1 MPNQISVAILE
12 HDHEEIKE
20 VRPIWERV
28 EVLVEE
34 EEEHYADPE
43 FFLTLPN
50 EDANQKKDRR
60 TAFLMGFYNPSQD
73 LVSVMGQ
80 YILRRGVTR
89 LTDNQ
94 DIKALFEKADLSGQS
109 LNDFVKNMA
118 SPLLKAY
125 GTVFAVVDK
134 PRGNFANKAAERE
147 SGMPYL
153 SVLHPEQ
160 VKDFEWD
167 ATGKLLWFRYTQSGS
182 TKRENPFP
190 KIEDEKTE
198 YITWTQTDYFRH
210 DEKGTELETFAH
222 GFGMVPVA
230 IQASFIIDPGK
241 TIGKATFFS
250 SSRYLIMGNNL
261 RSIADIEV
269 MKYGSLLLAN
279 VNDVDQSVR
288 TQPLNPDT
296 GLPMMSVKRDEAK
309 SIIPVQDM
317 TQRPEYL
324 TKDIQVVDKARERS
338 DLYFQWA
345 FETEATGKDAKTAT
359 TPTDGQGAPQ
369 SGIAKAY
376 DFADMDA
383 ALYDHAMDLQAFEV
397 QVVNIWKS
405 ILKIT
410 DPVSVSYPTSFD
422 VRSFSDKIQ
431 QIKDMKATAFPSKT
445 AMATAF
451 KKVVSDITQ
460 DKKTQ
465 TEIEAEIDAEAVSPQ
480 AMAMEAAK
488 PKPPQN
494 V

>member
-1 MPNQISVAILE
+1 MSIDVSILN
-12 HDHEEIKE
+12 HDHEEIKDA
-20 VRPIWERV
+20 RPIWERV

-34 EEEHYADPE
+34 DEGGYSDPE

-50 EDANQKKDRR
+50 EDASQKKDRK

-80 YILRRGVTR
+80 YILRRGVSR
-89 LTDNQ
+89 ITDNQ
-94 DIKALFEKADLSGQS
+94 DIKALFDKSDLSGQS
-109 LNDFVKNMA
+109 LNEFVKNMA

-134 PRGNFANKAAERE
+134 PRGEFVSKADERA

-167 ATGKLLWFRYTQSGS
+167 ATGKLLWFRYTQSGAQ
-182 TKRENPFP
+182 KRNDPFP

-198 YITWTQTDYFRH
+198 FITWTQTTYFRH
-210 DEKGTELETFAH
+210 DEKGNELESFDH
-222 GFGMVPVA
+222 GFGLVPVA

-269 MKYGSLLLAN
+269 MKYGSILLAN
-279 VNDVDQSVR
+279 VNDVDQNVR
-288 TQPLNPDT
+288 TQPINPET
-296 GLPMMSVKRDEAK
+296 GLPVLAVKRDEAK
-309 SIIPVQDM
+309 SIVPIQDM
-317 TQRPEYL
+317 TQKPEYL
-324 TKDIQVVDKARERS
+324 TKDIQVVDKAQERAS
-338 DLYFQWA
+338 LYFQWA

-359 TPTDGQGAPQ
+359 ATAEDGAPQ

-383 ALYDHAMDLQAFEV
+383 ALYDHAMDLQAFEI
-397 QVVNIWKS
+397 QIVNIWRS
-405 ILKIT
+405 VLKINE
-410 DPVSVSYPTSFD
+410 PVSISYPTSFD

-431 QIKDMKATAFPSKT
+431 QIRDMKSTGFPSKT

-451 KKVVSDITQ
+451 KKVVADITQ
-460 DKKTQ
+460 DKTAQ
-465 TEIEAEIDAEAVSPQ
+465 ELIYSEIDTGTVSPQ
-480 AMAMEAAK
+480 EAAIAEQK
-488 PKPPQN
+488 AKSFPN